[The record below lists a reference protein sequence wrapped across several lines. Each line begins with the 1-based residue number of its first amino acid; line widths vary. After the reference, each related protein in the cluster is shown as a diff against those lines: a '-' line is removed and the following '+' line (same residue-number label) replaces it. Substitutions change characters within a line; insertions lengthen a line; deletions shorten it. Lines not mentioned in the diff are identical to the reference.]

1 MAAAAAASGGKV
13 VVSSVCGQTPSSK
26 QGSDS
31 CSSDQQLQRV
41 LQEVTEGAVA
51 VVSLVSSNSS
61 GSSNSTGAVSSSNS
75 TTKASGSSCALEALQ
90 ASPWCGSGDA
100 TGYTPQH
107 LVAARSSY
115 DDLISRLPDDLLL

>member
-1 MAAAAAASGGKV
+1 MAAAAAGGGKV
-13 VVSSVCGQTPSSK
+13 GESSVCGETPSSK

-41 LQEVTEGAVA
+41 LQEVTERAVA
-51 VVSLVSSNSS
+51 VVSLVSSSSTSS

-75 TTKASGSSCALEALQ
+75 KASGSRCALEALQ